1 MKEYGT
7 ESIRNLALVSHGGAG
22 KTSLGEAMLHAVG
35 AINRMGRVEEGNTVS
50 DFEEEEIR
58 RTQSLS
64 TSLLPVE
71 FKDHKLNV
79 LDTPGFTD
87 FVGEAISALSVAD
100 GAIMLVDSVAG
111 VEVGTEVLW
120 THCERFGLP
129 RFVVISKM
137 DRENASFKRA
147 IESAQTLPT
156 DATFIPAQ
164 LPWGEKDGFQG
175 VIDLLHMQAR
185 KADGAASEPCLSK
198 PLLLGCP

>member
-129 RFVVISKM
+129 RVVVISKM

-147 IESAQTLPT
+147 IESVQTLPQM
-156 DATFIPAQ
+156 PPSSRPNC
-164 LPWGEKDGFQG
+164 LG
-175 VIDLLHMQAR
+175 AR
-185 KADGAASEPCLSK
+185 KIASKASSTCFTCRSAKRTAWPQSRS
-198 PLLLGCP
+198 PRS